1 MSLPVWTCTALGS
14 ENATQRRSLGR
25 VSGLIVPQCPARDS
39 ATKQRERSARLAPLL
54 CQKTSLSPPPL
65 SLSIGFQAKN
75 ERTSR
80 KYGGA
85 SGWGKKKKLTGDAG
99 LQRLTSNCCT
109 LHCYSVLG
117 GANLLTT
124 QTSAHIRT
132 SGKRVVSDA
141 ERSKLIVIVLQ
152 LKSDALSY
160 NLLMISPQEV
170 SSNIRKY
177 WEIKHEHKNVSHS
190 MWVVFFSS
198 NPKQLIISNNRN
210 SSEYC
215 TEDKQH
221 KNIYLWF
228 EHHSMTKAQNR
239 RTLFTRFW
247 KNPGHPQVD
256 KCRGAKP
263 INVS

>member
-54 CQKTSLSPPPL
+54 CQKTSLSPPTPL

-80 KYGGA
+80 KSGGA
-85 SGWGKKKKLTGDAG
+85 SGWGKKKLTGDAG

-152 LKSDALSY
+152 PKTDALSY

-177 WEIKHEHKNVSHS
+177 WEIKHEHK
-190 MWVVFFSS
+190 M
-198 NPKQLIISNNRN
+198 
-210 SSEYC
+210 
-215 TEDKQH
+215 
-221 KNIYLWF
+221 
-228 EHHSMTKAQNR
+228 
-239 RTLFTRFW
+239 
-247 KNPGHPQVD
+247 
-256 KCRGAKP
+256 
-263 INVS
+263 